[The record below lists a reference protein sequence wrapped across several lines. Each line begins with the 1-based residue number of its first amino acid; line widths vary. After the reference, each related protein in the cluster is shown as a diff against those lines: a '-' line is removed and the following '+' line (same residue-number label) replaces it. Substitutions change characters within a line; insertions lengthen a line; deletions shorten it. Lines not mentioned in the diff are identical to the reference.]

1 MYQPLSSPKR
11 PRGICISKSAKFYF
25 RKTISAG
32 IWIIGKVCV
41 GELVKMVLSIAPVGG
56 F

>member
-1 MYQPLSSPKR
+1 MYQPLSSL
-11 PRGICISKSAKFYF
+11 ISTKSTKFYF

-32 IWIIGKVCV
+32 IWIKGKVCAC
-41 GELVKMVLSIAPVGG
+41 ELVKMVLSIASVGG